1 MWKYFAEYC
10 QSHTTLLW
18 LEIMLCISNCRF
30 STNWDKRWN
39 RWSKNPRLLSF
50 SITRNESCNIHSS
63 TITQGHRG
71 IVGINRMFIST
82 WVSHLPSSHT
92 ETQLWIWI
100 HNDLGLFIIIYICYF
115 SSYGAKSYKPT
126 NTCPYITLFTKFA
139 CYHSLQEVFLVGDF
153 NARTSSHQG
162 QNLCLDDNV
171 INLLRFLDPI
181 GWEPDDVGYYNAFGW
196 FLIENVGFFGYVFF
210 PLLYW
215 KKYP

>member
-100 HNDLGLFIIIYICYF
+100 HNDLGLFIIIYIYMLLFILWRQKLQTYKYMPLHYSFHQVCLLSLFTRGF
-115 SSYGAKSYKPT
+115 SS
-126 NTCPYITLFTKFA
+126 
-139 CYHSLQEVFLVGDF
+139 
-153 NARTSSHQG
+153 R
-162 QNLCLDDNV
+162 
-171 INLLRFLDPI
+171 
-181 GWEPDDVGYYNAFGW
+181 W
-196 FLIENVGFFGYVFF
+196 F
-210 PLLYW
+210 
-215 KKYP
+215 

>member
-100 HNDLGLFIIIYICYF
+100 HNDLGLFIIIYIYIYVTFHPMAPKATNLQIHALTLLF
-115 SSYGAKSYKPT
+115 SPSLLV
-126 NTCPYITLFTKFA
+126 ITLYK
-139 CYHSLQEVFLVGDF
+139 
-153 NARTSSHQG
+153 
-162 QNLCLDDNV
+162 
-171 INLLRFLDPI
+171 RF
-181 GWEPDDVGYYNAFGW
+181 F
-196 FLIENVGFFGYVFF
+196 
-210 PLLYW
+210 
-215 KKYP
+215 